1 MAQKEI
7 VKENTYKLLKTI
19 EKDIRKDIEILLE
32 EIDYDKE
39 GRVTRLPQDIMCA
52 IARNIEYKY
61 QPVRSAKENQ
71 RRIERLY
78 NVL

>member
-1 MAQKEI
+1 MAQKDI
-7 VKENTYKLLKTI
+7 VKENTYKLLKTV
-19 EKDIRKDIEILLE
+19 EKDMKKHIDILLE

-39 GRVTRLPQDIMCA
+39 GRIARLPQDIMCA
-52 IARNIEYKY
+52 IAKNIEYIY
-61 QPVRSAKENQ
+61 QPARSAKENQ